1 MRNLSDLIDLHN
13 FHDGAILSEIIANW
27 FESIHKISGLNHKM
41 CNSDRT
47 LRGCTE
53 RKKSEIFAL
62 PTNTDVI
69 QLNENLLSE
78 SFICINTWVEYDT
91 EILMTNLSAAAYQK
105 INVEKYFL
113 A

>member
-1 MRNLSDLIDLHN
+1 
-13 FHDGAILSEIIANW
+13 
-27 FESIHKISGLNHKM
+27 M

-47 LRGCTE
+47 LRGCIE

-62 PTNTDVI
+62 PTNTEVI